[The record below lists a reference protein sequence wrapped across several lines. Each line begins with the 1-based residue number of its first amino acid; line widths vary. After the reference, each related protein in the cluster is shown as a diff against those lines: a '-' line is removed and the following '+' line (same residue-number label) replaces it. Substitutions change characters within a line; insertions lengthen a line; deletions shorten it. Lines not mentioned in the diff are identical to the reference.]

1 MKRRRNEVTRVS
13 RLSVGKAKKKK
24 KTNDNIL
31 NGILRDRILLFIS
44 RERI

>member
-24 KTNDNIL
+24 TNDNIL
-31 NGILRDRILLFIS
+31 NGILRDRILLFIT